1 MGKKHLL
8 YEPAHL
14 SLSPGTHIRLT
25 VVVSFVISALLWCD
39 GRQNHGQV
47 HRIVAGT
54 REAPPKTRQKV
65 RTDSPKLSSELYMC
79 AIVSMRLHIYTDTHR

>member
-1 MGKKHLL
+1 ML

-14 SLSPGTHIRLT
+14 SLSLGTHIRLT
-25 VVVSFVISALLWCD
+25 AVESFVISALLWCD

-47 HRIVAGT
+47 HRIVAET

-65 RTDSPKLSSELYMC
+65 RTDSPKLSSELYYVC
-79 AIVSMRLHIYTDTHR
+79 HSKHAPSHIYRHTQIKM